1 MSEKS
6 EQHDLDNFKEGLRA
20 SVRALSGKKDTELR
34 FRSTETPYPPKLSER
49 RYRTAPEVALI
60 KTATLSSENK
70 ALARAQADSESLHL
84 HYHNKKTH
92 LSNLPA
98 EDTAARLFDALEQ
111 ARYEA
116 LGAKEYLGVK
126 QNFADLN
133 NFRCHKQG
141 FENIS
146 TREDANAVEAI
157 YTLAY
162 HAFSGS
168 KLPKNAQRLE
178 AEWTPWLKA
187 QLGEDGLKSL
197 SELLS
202 DQNNFALK
210 SKAVLEKLGY
220 LQAGDAGNADNSVD
234 DGNGTDDADEGDA
247 DIDESDTQKDE
258 GAHEGSESDEGNED
272 SQEEDYQ
279 SDQSESDTDEDT
291 SAQSQDNGNIKQ
303 HYLVPDTDNQLKTS
317 YQIYTTQF
325 DEIVKAQDLAD
336 PYELARL
343 RSLLDKQLTSMQSV
357 VAKLANRLQRKLM
370 AKQQRSWE
378 FDLEEGVLDPARLAR
393 IVANPYVPL
402 TFKQERET
410 EFKDTV
416 VTILLD
422 NSGSMRGRPITISA
436 LCADILARTLERC
449 QIKTEILGYTTR
461 AWKGGQSR
469 DVWVKN
475 GRPINPGRLNDI
487 RHIIYKSADQPW
499 RRSRNN
505 LALMLKEGLLKENI
519 DGEALVWAYNRLAK
533 RGEQRKIMIVI
544 SDGAPVDD
552 STLSVNPS
560 HILEIDLKQVI
571 NWIEKRSDI
580 QLAAIGIG
588 HDVTRHY
595 TKALKISDADDLG
608 NALIE
613 HLESLFT
620 ID

>member
-1 MSEKS
+1 MKS
-6 EQHDLDNFKEGLRA
+6 DEDQHRLDNFKEGLRA
-20 SVRALSGKKDTELR
+20 SVKALSGQKDIDVR
-34 FRSTETPYPPKLSER
+34 FRSTEILNPPKLSER
-49 RYRTAPEVALI
+49 RYRTTPEVSLI
-60 KTATLSSENK
+60 KQAALSTENRI
-70 ALARAQADSESLHL
+70 AARAQADSESLHL
-84 HYHNKKTH
+84 QYHDQKTH
-92 LSNLPA
+92 LSNLPGD
-98 EDTAARLFDALEQ
+98 DTAARIFDALEQ

-116 LGAKEYLGVK
+116 LGAKSYAGVK
-126 QNFADLN
+126 KNFSDMNA
-133 NFRCHKQG
+133 FRCDKQG
-141 FENIS
+141 FQNIGS
-146 TREDANAVEAI
+146 REEASPAEAI

-162 HAFSGS
+162 HSFSNCP
-168 KLPKNAQRLE
+168 LPENAQKLE
-178 AEWTPWLKA
+178 AEWTPWIKA
-187 QLGEDGLKSL
+187 QLGDEGLESL
-197 SELLS
+197 SSLLT
-202 DQNNFALK
+202 DQKAFASK
-210 SKAVLEKLGY
+210 SKQVLQKLGY
-220 LQAGDAGNADNSVD
+220 MIASEAEDTDSDAGSDNETDEPD
-234 DGNGTDDADEGDA
+234 DGDA
-247 DIDESDTQKDE
+247 DLDE
-258 GAHEGSESDEGNED
+258 GENEQQAKSPEDMPADSSED
-272 SQEEDYQ
+272 SQEENFQTEDAETEPDENASVQ
-279 SDQSESDTDEDT
+279 SHDKDNVTQPYIISNTD
-291 SAQSQDNGNIKQ
+291 SK
-303 HYLVPDTDNQLKTS
+303 LKTS

-336 PYELARL
+336 PYELTRL
-343 RSLLDKQLTSMQSV
+343 RALLDKQLTSMQSV

-378 FDLEEGVLDPARLAR
+378 FDLEEGTLDPARLAR

-410 EFKDTV
+410 DFKDTV

-469 DVWVKN
+469 DLWVKN

-519 DGEALVWAYNRLAK
+519 DGEALVWAYNRLAR

-560 HILEIDLKQVI
+560 HILEIDLKQVV

-595 TKALKISDADDLG
+595 SRAIKISDADDLG

-613 HLESLFT
+613 QLEDLF
-620 ID
+620 IIE